1 MLEKIDD
8 VSSPTWR
15 IEANAEI
22 TQALV
27 KKSTRRFVWCQYGV
41 GYLVAMGFVLLGFL
55 SELVFG
61 DREWL
66 LGAFGVILGLGLIF
80 PISMWRNLEI
90 ANLSLLEKMEKPW
103 VHFVFD
109 EKGIVTD
116 SELGSS
122 SLTWKTV
129 TEVCEFPEFWFLFV
143 GKNHL
148 VLSTAILSKELMQFI
163 RTKTSENRNKA
174 GAA

>member
-1 MLEKIDD
+1 MVGKIDD

-15 IEANAEI
+15 VEANVEI
-22 TQALV
+22 TRALV
-27 KKSTRRFVWCQYGV
+27 KKSTQRFVWCQWGV
-41 GYLVAMGFVLLGFL
+41 GYLFAMGFVLLGFL
-55 SELVFG
+55 CELVVG
-61 DREWL
+61 GREWL

-103 VHFVFD
+103 AHFVFD
-109 EKGIVTD
+109 EKGIVKD
-116 SELGSS
+116 SELGSY

-143 GKNHL
+143 GKNPL
-148 VLSTAILSKELMQFI
+148 VLPTEILSKELMQFI
-163 RTKTSENRNKA
+163 RAKTSGNRNKVEA
-174 GAA
+174 K